1 MLAEA
6 IIYYRCLGAVSAAA
20 VTESLGGW
28 QGDNA
33 GFVSVTRQAL
43 NKAVVKAKADVNR
56 VSWYEAADGYLK
68 TNLKDLAARKKL
80 ERKKI
85 PTKKRG
91 TRVPLSQHPTFFLPL
106 DAPIYFY

>member
-1 MLAEA
+1 M
-6 IIYYRCLGAVSAAA
+6 V
-20 VTESLGGW
+20 
-28 QGDNA
+28 
-33 GFVSVTRQAL
+33 
-43 NKAVVKAKADVNR
+43 KADVKR
-56 VSWYEAADGYLK
+56 VSWYEPAGVDGYLK
-68 TNLKDLAARKKL
+68 TGLKDLAARKKL